1 MSGELPYLLSY
12 ARPQHLDECHRTIG
26 VFSSV
31 RGLQQAALNRE
42 AAGAEPKLASPY
54 HNSTHGAS
62 GGAGQPDALRD
73 QLTQR
78 EIEVLKL
85 MAEGLTT
92 NRIARSLGIAFKTA
106 ACHRYRILD
115 KLGVKTTVQALRWA
129 IRNGWVEP

>member
-1 MSGELPYLLSY
+1 
-12 ARPQHLDECHRTIG
+12 
-26 VFSSV
+26 
-31 RGLQQAALNRE
+31 
-42 AAGAEPKLASPY
+42 
-54 HNSTHGAS
+54 
-62 GGAGQPDALRD
+62 
-73 QLTQR
+73 
-78 EIEVLKL
+78 